1 MEIDCGLLI
10 KNIDNHLA
18 KMANESLANDEL
30 TFSQL
35 RFMAYMYDREGKR
48 ALLKD
53 MEEFYEVSQP
63 TVAGIMK
70 RLSQKGFVTVDVDE
84 HDHRHK
90 VAALT
95 QLGIDVIEKQENF
108 RKGLQTVILS
118 PLSEE
123 EQNSFI
129 DMLERIWNNLRGT
142 SREPPVMIIIDK
154 NWR

>member
-30 TFSQL
+30 TFTQL
-35 RFMAYMYDREGKR
+35 RFMAYMYDREGKK

-53 MEEFYEVSQP
+53 MEAFYEVSQP
-63 TVAGIMK
+63 TVTGIMK
-70 RLSQKGFVTVDVDE
+70 RLSQKGFVTMEVDE

-95 QLGIDVIEKQENF
+95 DAGIDVMEKQENF

-118 PLSEE
+118 PLSKE
-123 EQNSFI
+123 EQNRFI
-129 DMLERIWNNLRGT
+129 DMLERIWDNLRGT
-142 SREPPVMIIIDK
+142 SQEPPEIVLIDK